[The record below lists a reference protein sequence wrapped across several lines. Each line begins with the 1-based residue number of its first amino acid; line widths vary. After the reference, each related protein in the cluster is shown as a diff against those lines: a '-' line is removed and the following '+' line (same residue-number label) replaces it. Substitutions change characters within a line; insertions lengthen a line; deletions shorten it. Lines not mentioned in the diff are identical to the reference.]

1 MEKAK
6 GYPELKSVAASPLV
20 FGFCV
25 WILNVWCLVR
35 SWLAMASKIEIE
47 IEIGLLCVGM
57 KLRCDEYV

>member
-1 MEKAK
+1 VEKAK

-20 FGFCV
+20 FGFYV

-35 SWLAMASKIEIE
+35 SWLVIASKIE

-57 KLRCDEYV
+57 RLRCDEYV